1 MTQSPITP
9 PSSVTSQS
17 FPSLYLSIWID
28 RDPGAV
34 YNFLHRP
41 ENFPLWASGLASG
54 LRPAPASGD
63 RPAADSGDW
72 LAAGPEGEVRIRFSP
87 RNDHGVADH
96 WVFLP
101 VGQVVFVPL
110 RVIANGSG
118 SEVTLTLFRLAEMS
132 DEIFARDADWVR
144 RDLARLKE
152 VLER

>member
-1 MTQSPITP
+1 VTP
-9 PSSVTSQS
+9 HS

-34 YNFLHRP
+34 YEFLHRP

-54 LRPAPASGD
+54 LRPAPG
-63 RPAADSGDW
+63 SGDW

-101 VGQVVFVPL
+101 AGQVVFVPL

-118 SEVTLTLFRLAEMS
+118 SEVTLTLFRLAEMT

-144 RDLARLKE
+144 RDLARLKD